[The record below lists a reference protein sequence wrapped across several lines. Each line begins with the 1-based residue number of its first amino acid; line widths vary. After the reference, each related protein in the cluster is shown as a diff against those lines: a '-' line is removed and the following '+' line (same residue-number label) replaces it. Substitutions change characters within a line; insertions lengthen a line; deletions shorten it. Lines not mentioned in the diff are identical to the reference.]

1 MVKVIIFAHRDI
13 FSPVSVTQMPG
24 ESLRDYDLRV
34 RAEYEALME
43 KYGNLD
49 YIDITNPVE
58 V

>member
-1 MVKVIIFAHRDI
+1 MLKVIIFSHRDTFPPTPI
-13 FSPVSVTQMPG
+13 TQMPG
-24 ESLRDYDLRV
+24 ESLLDYDKRV

>member
-1 MVKVIIFAHRDI
+1 MLKLIIFSHHDTFPPMPI
-13 FSPVSVTQMPG
+13 IQMPG
-24 ESLRDYDLRV
+24 ESLRDYDRRV

>member
-1 MVKVIIFAHRDI
+1 MLKVVI
-13 FSPVSVTQMPG
+13 FSHHDSFSPTPVIQMPG
-24 ESLRDYDLRV
+24 ESLRDYDKRV

>member
-1 MVKVIIFAHRDI
+1 MVKVIIFSHHDK
-13 FSPVSVTQMPG
+13 FSPVSVTQQPG
-24 ESLRDYDLRV
+24 ESLRDYDKRV
-34 RAEYEALME
+34 RAEYETLME

>member
-1 MVKVIIFAHRDI
+1 MLKVIIFSHHDT
-13 FSPVSVTQMPG
+13 FPPVPVTQRPG
-24 ESLRDYDLRV
+24 ELLWDYDKRV

-58 V
+58 M